1 MVLSNVEIIAEIQA
15 ERLVFDPP
23 ISLAHS
29 ENRIASSS
37 VDLLLHETLMVLP
50 ADVIP
55 GLIVD
60 PSAPNIDV
68 MAIVARQAE
77 YITMADNQPYHM
89 PRNRLV
95 IGKTLEYVKLPPHI
109 AARIEGKSSLARL
122 GLSVHVTAPTVLAGF
137 EGRLYLEMSN
147 IGPFNLALRKEMRIA
162 QLIFEHTGL
171 PPLDKYAGQYHRQ
184 T

>member
-1 MVLSNVEIIAEIQA
+1 MALSNLEIMAEIFA
-15 ERLVFDPP
+15 KRLIFDPP
-23 ISLAHS
+23 IPTDGPA
-29 ENRIASSS
+29 NRISSSS

-50 ADVIP
+50 TGSIP

-60 PSAPNIDV
+60 PSAPNVDV
-68 MAIVARQAE
+68 MSIVERQAE
-77 YITMADNQPYHM
+77 FITLTDHQPYHM

-122 GLSVHVTAPTVLAGF
+122 GLSVHVTDPTVHAGF
-137 EGRLYLEMSN
+137 EGRLYLEMNN
-147 IGPFNLALRKEMRIA
+147 IGPFNLALRKEMPIA
-162 QLIFEHTGL
+162 QLILEHTGL
-171 PPLDKYAGQYHRQ
+171 PPIDPYAGQYHRQ

>member
-1 MVLSNVEIIAEIQA
+1 MAEIFA

-23 ISLAHS
+23 IPT
-29 ENRIASSS
+29 EGPGNRISSSS
-37 VDLLLHETLMVLP
+37 VDLLLHETLIVLP
-50 ADVIP
+50 ESQDVAGVFI
-55 GLIVD
+55 D
-60 PSAPNIDV
+60 PAARGFNV
-68 MAIVARQAE
+68 MSLLE
-77 YITMADNQPYHM
+77 LYGETLTLTENQPYHM

-137 EGRLYLEMSN
+137 EGRLYLEMNN
-147 IGPFNLALRKEMRIA
+147 IGPFNLALRKDMRIA
-162 QLIFEHTGL
+162 QLILEHTGL
-171 PPLDKYAGQYHRQ
+171 PPLDPYAGQYHRQ

>member
-1 MVLSNVEIIAEIQA
+1 MVLSNLEIIAEIFA

-23 ISLAHS
+23 IPT
-29 ENRIASSS
+29 EGPGNRISSSS
-37 VDLLLHETLMVLP
+37 VDLLLHETLIVLP
-50 ADVIP
+50 ESIAGVSI
-55 GLIVD
+55 D
-60 PSAPNIDV
+60 PSAKGVNV
-68 MAIVARQAE
+68 MSLLELHGQTR
-77 YITMADNQPYHM
+77 TLTDQPFDM

-137 EGRLYLEMSN
+137 EGRLYLEMNN
-147 IGPFNLALRKEMRIA
+147 IGPFNLALRKEMPIA
-162 QLIFEHTGL
+162 QLILEHTGL
-171 PPLDKYAGQYHRQ
+171 PPIDPYAGQYHRQ